1 MADVKFSEL
10 SSLAAADVATDD
22 IFAVVDTSATTSK
35 KLTVANL
42 LGQVPSGA
50 PLHINDTT
58 DSSSNT
64 TGAISTDGGLGV
76 TLKSTLTGLVTV
88 GTGIVP
94 DASDGAYLGTT
105 ALQFSDLFLADA
117 AVVNLGDDQDVTLT
131 HVADKGILL
140 NSTNKIFFEDG
151 SNEDQFIHSAGS
163 GVTAIAAP
171 TEIDLTA
178 TTIDINGVADVSGN
192 ITGAGNLTLS
202 ATNPVISIGAS
213 PNAVTLTH
221 SSDGLTVDTDSKI
234 LFRDS
239 AIYINSSVNG
249 QLDIAADTEVQ
260 IDTGTVDIN
269 GAVDISGNVTGAG
282 NLTLSATNPVISL
295 GASPNAI
302 TLTHSTAGIT
312 IDGDHQFLFR
322 DSALGVN
329 SSTDG
334 QLDIFADATV
344 EVTLGGTA
352 VHTFA
357 IDGGGSYDVAFKH
370 SRDGYDMLI
379 QQADG
384 NQVAVVTDGA
394 KAVPSGFAT
403 VQTAKGGFGHKR
415 IVISHTQAD
424 TSTSTLTTGLSGA
437 LIQLIGSG
445 TGYADLITL
454 PAIAAA
460 DVGVFFDFVVV
471 STAFHSSDTLKIL
484 TETAAAGG
492 TQGFC
497 LDAFNAAGGSGD
509 EHTRTAFSAGA
520 TDFLTIPAS
529 TPIGTTVRCEA
540 VLGGTGTM
548 WMATSHTTGVT
559 IAASSS

>member
-1 MADVKFSEL
+1 M
-10 SSLAAADVATDD
+10 
-22 IFAVVDTSATTSK
+22 
-35 KLTVANL
+35 
-42 LGQVPSGA
+42 
-50 PLHINDTT
+50 
-58 DSSSNT
+58 
-64 TGAISTDGGLGV
+64 
-76 TLKSTLTGLVTV
+76 
-88 GTGIVP
+88 
-94 DASDGAYLGTT
+94 
-105 ALQFSDLFLADA
+105 
-117 AVVNLGDDQDVTLT
+117 
-131 HVADKGILL
+131 

-192 ITGAGNLTLS
+192 LTGGGNLTLS

-221 SSDGLTVDTDSKI
+221 SSDGLTLDTNSK
-234 LFRDS
+234 LFFRDS
-239 AIYINSSVNG
+239 AISVGSSTDG
-249 QLDIAADTEVQ
+249 QMEIAADTEVQ
-260 IDTGTVDIN
+260 IDTGTVDVN

-471 STAFHSSDTLKIL
+471 STAFHGSDTLKIL

-559 IAASSS
+559 IAAGSS

>member
-42 LGQVPSGA
+42 MGQVPSGA

-58 DSSSNT
+58 DSSSST

-221 SSDGLTVDTDSKI
+221 SSDGL
-234 LFRDS
+234 
-239 AIYINSSVNG
+239 
-249 QLDIAADTEVQ
+249 
-260 IDTGTVDIN
+260 
-269 GAVDISGNVTGAG
+269 
-282 NLTLSATNPVISL
+282 
-295 GASPNAI
+295 
-302 TLTHSTAGIT
+302 T

>member
-10 SSLAAADVATDD
+10 TNLAASAVATDD
-22 IFAVVDTSATTSK
+22 ILAVVDTSATTSK
-35 KLTVANL
+35 KLTIANL
-42 LGQVPSGA
+42 MGQVPSGA

-64 TGAISTDGGLGV
+64 SGAISTDGGLGV
-76 TLKSTLTGLVTV
+76 KLTSQFGGLVTV
-88 GTGIVP
+88 ETGIVP
-94 DASDGAYLGTT
+94 DVSDGAYLGTT
-105 ALQFSDLFLADA
+105 ALQFSDLFLADE

-131 HVADKGILL
+131 HVHNEGVIL
-140 NSTNKIFFEDG
+140 NSTMKIFFEDA
-151 SNEDQFIHSAGS
+151 SNKDQFIHSAGS

-192 ITGAGNLTLS
+192 LTGGGNLTLS

-221 SSDGLTVDTDSKI
+221 SSDGLTIDTDSK
-234 LFRDS
+234 L
-239 AIYINSSVNG
+239 
-249 QLDIAADTEVQ
+249 
-260 IDTGTVDIN
+260 
-269 GAVDISGNVTGAG
+269 
-282 NLTLSATNPVISL
+282 
-295 GASPNAI
+295 
-302 TLTHSTAGIT
+302 
-312 IDGDHQFLFR
+312 LFR
-322 DSALGVN
+322 DSALFIN
-329 SSTDG
+329 SSGNGQLDIDADVELEITAPTVDIDASTEVNISNDLKLSSDSAVLGFGNDNDVTLTHVADAAIMLNSNMALRFRDAALGINSSADG
-334 QLDIFADATV
+334 QLDVYADATV

-471 STAFHSSDTLKIL
+471 STAFHGSDTLKIL

-520 TDFLTIPAS
+520 TDFLTLPAS